1 MSALDRAIAC
11 TPVAVT
17 SQSWPWSVSIGGIAS
32 GGMSATSARSAGCEH
47 RHGMCS
53 GDLHRLCD
61 TAHLLGKCQYKLTWG
76 CQQYNEYTLC
86 MFETTWTNL
95 DTGRALYVMHGR
107 ISEAP

>member
-53 GDLHRLCD
+53 GDLHRLD
-61 TAHLLGKCQYKLTWG
+61 RQGASAWKVPVQTYLGSQRY
-76 CQQYNEYTLC
+76 EYPLC
-86 MFETTWTNL
+86 MFETT
-95 DTGRALYVMHGR
+95 
-107 ISEAP
+107 